1 MASKGSEESHDYPTV
16 LVATDDNELCCALVA
31 RLRQDGYLIL
41 EAPDGA
47 SAFHI
52 VQTHS
57 RPIHL
62 MLTNFRI
69 DRRFLEA
76 ALKQYRPEMNVLLV
90 GQHEQHPDVSN
101 PEIALGKVRAFF
113 KKIEIVSP
121 VYQNWLYSAT
131 DRLSDPAMEAL
142 SIRRSAG
149 SLRRRT
155 ASRPGAGMKRALM
168 RPNPICPVFRSSQ
181 RA

>member
-31 RLRQDGYLIL
+31 RLRHDGYLIL

-76 ALKQYRPEMNVLLV
+76 ALKQYRPEMNVLRV
-90 GQHEQHPDVSN
+90 ARNQHEQPPDVSN
-101 PEIALGKVRAFF
+101 PEIALAKVRAFF
-113 KKIEIVSP
+113 KEPK
-121 VYQNWLYSAT
+121 
-131 DRLSDPAMEAL
+131 
-142 SIRRSAG
+142 
-149 SLRRRT
+149 
-155 ASRPGAGMKRALM
+155 
-168 RPNPICPVFRSSQ
+168 
-181 RA
+181 